1 MFAMRWDS
9 LFEGLESLWSGESE
23 AARID
28 DERDRVRM
36 SRATTEAR
44 EVLWARA
51 AAENGL
57 VVRTA
62 ADDYRIHP
70 ARVGLDWIDGVV
82 CGSATRMVIPL
93 ASIRSWSPLGACACT
108 RVPCHSVPL
117 LEFGSVLR
125 FLERKAVNVCIY
137 AEKAAVRGR
146 IRAVWSSAISVNST
160 TEHDIMLSTID
171 AITYP

>member
-1 MFAMRWDS
+1 MVAMRWDS

-62 ADDYRIHP
+62 AADYRIHP
-70 ARVGLDWIDGVV
+70 ARVGLDWVDGVV
-82 CGSATRMVIPL
+82 CGSATRMVVPL
-93 ASIRSWSPLGACACT
+93 ASMRSWSPLSACECA
-108 RVPCHSVPL
+108 RVHCHSVPL
-117 LEFGSVLR
+117 LEFAAVLR

-137 AEKAAVRGR
+137 AENVAIHGR
-146 IRAVWSSAISVNST
+146 IRAVWSSAISVHSA
-160 TEHDIMLSTID
+160 TEHDILFSAID